1 MVIYIGDV
9 IEKLLG
15 ILMVAEVILLF
26 PLGGAFFAT
35 WDKERD
41 TVFRDNCK
49 KVFKVLI
56 NVFIVNLVLIILLP
70 SKEAYLALVQ

>member
-26 PLGGAFFAT
+26 PLGGAFFAI

-49 KVFKVLI
+49 RVFKVLI